1 MCPHTYGLTYAHI
14 QYVSRY
20 MQTYVLTY
28 TQTRIHVK
36 KKKHFKN
43 NGDGCIGGDV
53 PQWEETIHP

>member
-1 MCPHTYGLTYAHI
+1 
-14 QYVSRY
+14 

-28 TQTRIHVK
+28 MQTRIHVK

-43 NGDGCIGGDV
+43 SGDGCTGGDA